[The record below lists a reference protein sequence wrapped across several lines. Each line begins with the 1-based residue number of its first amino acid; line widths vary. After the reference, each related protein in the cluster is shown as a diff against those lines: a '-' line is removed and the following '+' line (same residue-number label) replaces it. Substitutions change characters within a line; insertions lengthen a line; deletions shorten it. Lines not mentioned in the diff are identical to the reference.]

1 MISPSEALRANLI
14 SSNTNDF
21 QIVNNKYVF
30 ITYNSKPGSPKIRDT
45 YKVVDP
51 SS

>member
-14 SSNTNDF
+14 PSNTNDF

-30 ITYNSKPGSPKIRDT
+30 INLLF
-45 YKVVDP
+45 
-51 SS
+51 